1 MGYEQKL
8 TIYLKNG
15 MFFYCY
21 TRLSYFSR
29 AVIIES
35 IENAGD
41 NDIVTFENDNGDEL
55 LIPKK
60 NILLVRIDRIEPD
73 DDEKEDHKCQK

>member
-1 MGYEQKL
+1 M
-8 TIYLKNG
+8 
-15 MFFYCY
+15 
-21 TRLSYFSR
+21 
-29 AVIIES
+29 
-35 IENAGD
+35 
-41 NDIVTFENDNGDEL
+41 TFENNNGDEL

>member
-1 MGYEQKL
+1 MGYEHKL

-41 NDIVTFENDNGDEL
+41 NDIVTVENDNGDEL

-60 NILLVRIDRIEPD
+60 NVRIDRIEPD